1 MKILSAS
8 QIREADAYTIAHEPI
23 ASIDLME
30 RASTVFT
37 LWYVAKFTPEQPVAI
52 FCGNGNNGGDGL
64 AIARL
69 LHERGYNV
77 NVWLIVGGN
86 TTKDRDTNEQ
96 RLSHI
101 PSIQQ
106 HHLTDGAP
114 YPPVNERP
122 VIIDAIFG
130 SGLNRPLEGWIAGLI
145 DHLNAQP
152 NTRVA
157 VDIPSGL
164 YADSISEGTIF
175 KAHHT
180 LSFETPRLSFL
191 FAEHDEY
198 VGEWEY
204 RSIGLNADFIAQ
216 VPSPYRIIAPADVT
230 LKPRTRHSHKGMYG
244 HSLIIAGG
252 YGKIGAAILS
262 AKACLR
268 SGAGL
273 VTAYIPKCGY
283 IPMQTALPEAMTIT
297 DSNEGHLTTIPDT
310 SPYNAIAIG
319 PGIGQ
324 QPETLN
330 ALFKLIEAYR
340 KPLVIDADAL
350 NLLAH
355 NRSWLNKLP
364 ANSIITPH
372 PKEFERLFGPSP
384 NSMARLQLA
393 SRHAKEHQIII
404 VLKGAFTA
412 VVSPSQDV
420 WFNSTGNPGMGT
432 GGSGDVL
439 TGIITGMISQ
449 GYEPLQAAINA
460 VYLHGRAG
468 DLAAENMGME
478 AMIASDIVAYL
489 GKAMNMCRGHN
500 GH

>member
-8 QIREADAYTIAHEPI
+8 QIREADAYTIANEPVV
-23 ASIDLME
+23 SIDLME

-69 LHERGYNV
+69 LHERGYAV
-77 NVWLIVGGN
+77 SVWLVADGN
-86 TTKDRDTNEQ
+86 NTKDHDVNEQ
-96 RLSHI
+96 RLASI
-101 PSIQQ
+101 PSLAQ
-106 HHLTDGAP
+106 HYLYDEAP
-114 YPPVNERP
+114 YPNLNERA

-130 SGLNRPLEGWIAGLI
+130 SGLNRPLQGWIAGLI
-145 DHLNAQP
+145 NHLNNQP
-152 NTRVA
+152 NKRIS

-164 YADSISEGTIF
+164 YADKMSDGLIF

-180 LSFETPRLSFL
+180 LSFEAPRLSFL

-204 RSIGLNADFIAQ
+204 RSIGLNANFIAQ
-216 VPSPYRIIAPADVT
+216 VASPYRIIAPTDVK
-230 LKPRTRHSHKGMYG
+230 LKTRARHSHKGSYG
-244 HSLIIAGG
+244 HSLVIAGG
-252 YGKIGAAILS
+252 YGKIGAAILA

-268 SGAGL
+268 AGSGL
-273 VTAYIPKCGY
+273 VTTYIPKCGY
-283 IPMQTALPEAMTIT
+283 TAMQTALPEAMTIT
-297 DSNEGHLTTIPDT
+297 DNNDDFIISAPDT
-310 SPYNAIAIG
+310 APYNVVAIG

-330 ALFKLIEAYR
+330 ALFKLLESFR
-340 KPLVIDADAL
+340 HPLVLDADAL

-355 NRSWLNKLP
+355 NRPWLNRLP

-372 PKEFERLFGPSP
+372 PKEFERLFGPSS
-384 NSMARLQLA
+384 NSLERLKLA
-393 SRHAKEHQIII
+393 CRQAKEHNIII

-412 VVSPSQDV
+412 IVSPQQDV
-420 WFNSTGNPGMGT
+420 WFNSTGNPGMAT

-439 TGIITGMISQ
+439 TGIIAGMLSQ

-460 VYLHGRAG
+460 VYLHGLAG
-468 DLAAENMGME
+468 DLAAQANGQE
-478 AMIASDIVAYL
+478 ALIASDIIAHL
-489 GKAMNMCRGHN
+489 GKAINMCRGN
-500 GH
+500 S